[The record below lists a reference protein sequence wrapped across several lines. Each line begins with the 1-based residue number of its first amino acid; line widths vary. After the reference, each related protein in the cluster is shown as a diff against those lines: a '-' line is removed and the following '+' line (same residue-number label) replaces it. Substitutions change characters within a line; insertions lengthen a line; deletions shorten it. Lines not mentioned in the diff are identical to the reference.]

1 MSAFETL
8 LPLVQYRGRVR
19 EVMAVLAKYG
29 FVDRV
34 EADSPLPIQRI
45 LHHLPATMDPEIVA
59 MTTGERLRTAL
70 TELGTAWVKL
80 GQMLSLRPDVVGPSL
95 ATELAMLQSSV
106 QPQAPGTAIATI
118 ERELG
123 APVKERYGTFNRPVM
138 AAASVAEVHKATL
151 KDRTPVVV
159 KVVRDGAIERSRA
172 DLAIM
177 TALAQVWEERDP
189 EAALYRP
196 ASMVRQFAQMLTN
209 ALDMRAERRN
219 LETVA
224 RNFAHTAD
232 IEIPK
237 PFPELSSERVLT
249 MSRLTGVAVT
259 SRETIERAGWS
270 VDELVE
276 RIARLYLEMIF
287 QHNLFHADPHPGNF
301 LLLPDHRLG
310 VLDFGDVGRISQS
323 RRRELERL
331 VIAIGTDDVDGF
343 VDVLVDITSPP
354 PTTDMNALREDVE
367 AWVMRSLD
375 LGVGDYDIAAI
386 LESGMALMH
395 RHQLMLPADLA
406 TLFRVVIQLQGLAQ
420 QFAVPLDLQR
430 LFTPYLSQMIRDR
443 FNPRRVAGDV
453 LEGAR
458 RWDHL
463 LKTLPDDVSAILQ
476 QVRQGTIAIDVRLQD
491 PDRLA
496 ETLVDGGI
504 AAASM
509 LSASQLIASKAGP
522 KVLGMSGPGLIA
534 AGIGLVA
541 LGRVSRRGKP
551 RPSLLGALRTALD
564 IRAGGSS
571 TTPADTALPPE
582 PERSGT

>member
-1 MSAFETL
+1 MSALETL
-8 LPLVQYRGRVR
+8 LPLVQYRGRLR
-19 EVMAVLAKYG
+19 EVMSVLARYG

-34 EADSPLPIQRI
+34 EADAPLPIQRI
-45 LHHLPATMDPEIVA
+45 LRHLPAAADPAIAA
-59 MTTGERLRTAL
+59 MTTGERLRAAL

-80 GQMLSLRPDVVGPSL
+80 GQALSLRPDVVGPAL
-95 ATELAMLQSSV
+95 AEELTKLQAAV

-118 ERELG
+118 ERDLG
-123 APVKERYGTFNRPVM
+123 APVSELYGTFDRSVM
-138 AAASVAEVHKATL
+138 ASASVAEVHKATL
-151 KDRTPVVV
+151 KDGTQVVV
-159 KVVRDGAIERSRA
+159 KVVREGAIERSRA

-196 ASMVRQFAQMLTN
+196 AAMVRQFADLLTN

-224 RNFAHTAD
+224 RNFAHASD
-232 IEIPK
+232 VVIPT
-237 PFPELSSERVLT
+237 PFPARSTEHILT
-249 MSRLTGVAVT
+249 MTRIIGVPVT
-259 SRETIERAGWS
+259 NREAIEAAGWT
-270 VDELVE
+270 VDALVE

-287 QHNLFHADPHPGNF
+287 AHNLFHADPHPGNF
-301 LLLPDHRLG
+301 LLLPDHRIAI
-310 VLDFGDVGRISQS
+310 LDFGDVGRISQT
-323 RRRELERL
+323 RRRQLEHL
-331 VIAIGTDDVDGF
+331 VIAIGTNDVDGF
-343 VDVLVDITSPP
+343 VNVLVDITNPP

-367 AWVMRSLD
+367 AWVLRSLD
-375 LGVGDYDIAAI
+375 LGVGDWDIAAI
-386 LESGMALMH
+386 LESGMTLMH

-406 TLFRVVIQLQGLAQ
+406 TLLRVVISLQGLAQ

-430 LFTPYLSQMIRDR
+430 LFTPYLTTMIRDR
-443 FNPRRVAGDV
+443 FAPRRLAGEF

-463 LKTLPDDVSAILQ
+463 LKTLPDDVAAILQ
-476 QVRQGTIAIDVRLQD
+476 QVRTGTVAVDVRLQD

-509 LSASQLIASKAGP
+509 LSASQLISSKAGP
-522 KVLGMSGPGLIA
+522 KVLGMSGPGLVA

-541 LGRVSRRGKP
+541 LARVNRRGKP
-551 RPSLLGALRTALD
+551 RASLLGAMRTVLD
-564 IRAGGSS
+564 VRPA
-571 TTPADTALPPE
+571 TAPADP
-582 PERSGT
+582 GTSAEGSTKS